1 MGIMLLFALVLVL
14 VILPVFIVIK
24 FCPPGKI
31 RGIFERLK
39 QKLLWNSVIR
49 YIIQSYL
56 KTAIVCL
63 MAFPVLSLENT
74 KGKTNAAV
82 NIALLTFLTV
92 IPFVFQCILY
102 KRRGTL
108 QNKAVKKKFGSLY
121 LGIRTNSPR
130 EYAYSMVF
138 LIRRLIYSVIT
149 VSCLNNPNICIH
161 VFLLT
166 NVLYIDYLGY
176 SRPHDTNISR
186 RIEVMNE
193 VGL

>member
-1 MGIMLLFALVLVL
+1 MLLFALVLVL

-39 QKLLWNSVIR
+39 QKLIWNSVIR

-102 KRRGTL
+102 KKRGTL
-108 QNKAVKKKFGSLY
+108 HEESVKKKIGSLY
-121 LGIRTNSPR
+121 LGTRTDSAR
-130 EYAYSMVF
+130 EYAY
-138 LIRRLIYSVIT
+138 
-149 VSCLNNPNICIH
+149 N
-161 VFLLT
+161 
-166 NVLYIDYLGY
+166 
-176 SRPHDTNISR
+176 
-186 RIEVMNE
+186 
-193 VGL
+193 